1 MLVGAFALS
10 LRERDQVS
18 AGVRSGMQAFSVL
31 FGLLVGVF
39 GGLGYTATEVYLDTC
54 AEWMPL
60 ALDAER
66 EREGEAAKG
75 RGQLRL
81 DGGGAP
87 PPLAAAAAAVAAA
100 GTPKEAE
107 AAAAA
112 AAAAALRPP
121 PPPSSLPP
129 PPPPPP
135 PSLPPPG
142 EPSPSPAAAELAAA
156 TALRH
161 KFVASRY
168 KNLFASHIYAFVE
181 VGTVSFVSLFFLL
194 FRSLSLL

>member
-60 ALDAER
+60 ALDAEK

-81 DGGGAP
+81 DGGAEGK
-87 PPLAAAAAAVAAA
+87 VARRR
-100 GTPKEAE
+100 K
-107 AAAAA
+107 
-112 AAAAALRPP
+112 
-121 PPPSSLPP
+121 
-129 PPPPPP
+129 
-135 PSLPPPG
+135 
-142 EPSPSPAAAELAAA
+142 
-156 TALRH
+156 
-161 KFVASRY
+161 
-168 KNLFASHIYAFVE
+168 
-181 VGTVSFVSLFFLL
+181 
-194 FRSLSLL
+194 